1 MSSAPDGS
9 WAEDDPGDDVQP
21 TWSSHSTHALPRDAQ
36 LMGLDATTQEG
47 ALVAMAGS
55 LNAGK
60 LSHRLVAWLMIACFV
75 LPVLITSVT
84 QLF

>member
-1 MSSAPDGS
+1 MSSAPD
-9 WAEDDPGDDVQP
+9 DDWPEYEPDDDIHP
-21 TWSSHSTHALPRDAQ
+21 TWSSHSMHALPRDAQ

-75 LPVLITSVT
+75 LPVLITSLT